1 MFCGQVSIANVTR
14 CWGASFTCAR
24 ANWEGTFV
32 VKQSLM
38 LKLPKWYIYD
48 FDPRQCLAMPASSD
62 KAPMPWHKLLS
73 LESMRSGWAGRS
85 LAAAFQI

>member
-1 MFCGQVSIANVTR
+1 MHVRR
-14 CWGASFTCAR
+14 CILRRLPRERKRTI
-24 ANWEGTFV
+24 E
-32 VKQSLM
+32 
-38 LKLPKWYIYD
+38 LKHSYIYD
-48 FDPRQCLAMPASSD
+48 FGPRQCNQAVPASSLVI